1 MDLQRQHSTGIRLG
15 EQVEKD
21 MIAVRI
27 GPETCMAA
35 VAAPSYWEAHP
46 KPKVPQDLTHHNCIN
61 IRFQTAGGLYA
72 WEFEKNGRSLNVRVN
87 GQIICNGTS
96 AIISAALLGLADP
109 LQLAGS
115 ALSTGSP
122 NFNFAVFLLSR
133 ARASQNALCGHPAR
147 LRTSLRFRSRP
158 T

>member
-72 WEFEKNGRSLNVRVN
+72 WEFEKNGRSLNVRID

-96 AIISAALLGLADP
+96 AIISAAP
-109 LQLAGS
+109 S
-115 ALSTGSP
+115 
-122 NFNFAVFLLSR
+122 SR
-133 ARASQNALCGHPAR
+133 Y
-147 LRTSLRFRSRP
+147 
-158 T
+158 